1 MSLVLV
7 LSLQAAAVAT
17 PAASAPPPAA
27 PASPGALRWA
37 MIDPRA
43 PRAAGNDDPLD
54 FDLARY
60 RSEGNGSCGGVAGA
74 EVLVCGPR
82 HGRGDYPLEYWDRV
96 FGPEP
101 PIRAEMG
108 LGGGATGN
116 IHAER
121 HEFND
126 RGRVANRVMVEI
138 KLPF

>member
-1 MSLVLV
+1 MSLILV

-27 PASPGALRWA
+27 ASPGALRWA

-43 PRAAGNDDPLD
+43 PQAAGNDDPLD

-96 FGPEP
+96 FGPEA
-101 PIRAEMG
+101 PIRTVMG
-108 LGGGATGN
+108 LGGGATGDVHVESQDYSN
-116 IHAER
+116 GTH
-121 HEFND
+121 
-126 RGRVANRVMVEI
+126 ANRVMVGI